1 MSRKISHRQS
11 GPASLLRQKSQPSLR
26 SSATKTIW
34 MLCLICAGLGA
45 AQAQTNILASFNGTD
60 GEFPTTALIQGS
72 DGNFYGTTATGGLND
87 FLSGVAYRVTPAG
100 DLTSIYSFCSLS
112 KCADGSD
119 PDAPLALGTDG
130 NFYGTTANGGL
141 NSGGTV
147 FRLTPAG
154 VLTTLYNFCAL
165 KKCPDGSVPRAGLV
179 LADDGNFWGTT
190 SGGGKFGG
198 GTIFRISTAG
208 KFISIYNFCSISNC
222 GDGSSPMSG
231 LVQARNG
238 ILYGTTYDGGTALCP
253 FFGTFGCGTIF
264 AITLSG
270 NLTTLYNIG
279 DDAGL
284 LTTPLIFARNGN
296 LYGASENGGTI
307 GGGSIFE
314 ITPAG
319 AYSTIY
325 SFCSQT
331 FCTDGDLPRGGLV
344 QATNG
349 ILYGTTSTGG
359 TLTGT
364 VFSISAGGTLHT
376 IHNFTGFAHGSM
388 PEGSLLQATDGN
400 FYGLVNSGGVG
411 ADGALF
417 RVLTGLPQFVRT
429 VPLAGAEAAQVLIL
443 GNNLSTTTAVSF
455 NGTAASFTV
464 VSDSEIETTVPSG
477 ASAGFVTVTTSAGTL
492 NSNVAFRVL
501 P

>member
-1 MSRKISHRQS
+1 
-11 GPASLLRQKSQPSLR
+11 
-26 SSATKTIW
+26 
-34 MLCLICAGLGA
+34 
-45 AQAQTNILASFNGTD
+45 
-60 GEFPTTALIQGS
+60 
-72 DGNFYGTTATGGLND
+72 
-87 FLSGVAYRVTPAG
+87 
-100 DLTSIYSFCSLS
+100 
-112 KCADGSD
+112 
-119 PDAPLALGTDG
+119 
-130 NFYGTTANGGL
+130 
-141 NSGGTV
+141 
-147 FRLTPAG
+147 
-154 VLTTLYNFCAL
+154 
-165 KKCPDGSVPRAGLV
+165 
-179 LADDGNFWGTT
+179 
-190 SGGGKFGG
+190 
-198 GTIFRISTAG
+198 
-208 KFISIYNFCSISNC
+208 
-222 GDGSSPMSG
+222 MSG

-284 LTTPLIFARNGN
+284 LTTPLIFAGNGN

-325 SFCSQT
+325 SFCSQS
-331 FCTDGDLPRGGLV
+331 FCTDGDLPRGGLL

-400 FYGLVNSGGVG
+400 LYGVANSGGVG
-411 ADGALF
+411 ADGAVF
-417 RVLTGLPQFVRT
+417 RVLTGLPQFVQT

-464 VSDSEIETTVPSG
+464 VSNSEIETTVPSG

>member
-1 MSRKISHRQS
+1 MQNHTQS
-11 GPASLLRQKSQPSLR
+11 DLASAIRREVKR
-26 SSATKTIW
+26 SSVFTAVRMFGI
-34 MLCLICAGLGA
+34 LCLLFAIPRA
-45 AQAQTNILASFNGTD
+45 AHAQTNILASFNGTD
-60 GEFPTTALIQGS
+60 GELPTTALAQGP
-72 DGNFYGTTATGGLND
+72 DGNFYGTTPTGGLND
-87 FLSGVAYRVTPAG
+87 FLSGVAYRVTPTG
-100 DLTSIYSFCSLS
+100 DLTSIYSFCSLA
-112 KCADGSD
+112 KCTDGSD

-130 NFYGTTANGGL
+130 NFYGTTANGGGVS
-141 NSGGTV
+141 SGGTV

-154 VLTTLYNFCAL
+154 GLTTLYSFCAL

-179 LADDGNFWGTT
+179 LANDGNFWGTT
-190 SGGGKFGG
+190 SEGGKFGG
-198 GTIFRISTAG
+198 GTVFKISPSG
-208 KFISIYNFCSISNC
+208 KLTSIYNFCSISNC
-222 GDGSSPMSG
+222 GDGSSPMAG
-231 LVQARNG
+231 LVQGADG
-238 ILYGTTYDGGTALCP
+238 ALYGTTYDGGMVPCP

-264 AITLSG
+264 KITLSG
-270 NLTTLYNIG
+270 QLTTLYNIG

-284 LTTPLIFARNGN
+284 SSTPLIFARNGN
-296 LYGASENGGTI
+296 LYGTSENGGTI
-307 GGGSIFE
+307 GGGSVFE

-325 SFCSQT
+325 SFCSLQ

-364 VFSISAGGTLHT
+364 VFSISAAGTLHT

-400 FYGLVNSGGVG
+400 LYGVTNGGGVG
-411 ADGALF
+411 GDGAIF
-417 RVLTGLPQFVRT
+417 RVLTGLTPFVQA
-429 VPLAGAEAAQVLIL
+429 VPLAGTGSAQVLIL
-443 GNNLSTTTAVSF
+443 GNNLSTATAVSF

-464 VSDSEIETTVPSG
+464 VSDTEIATTVPSG
-477 ASAGFVTVTTSAGTL
+477 ATTGNVTVTTSSATL
-492 NSNVAFRVL
+492 DSNVAFRVL